1 MVYSWELWKSS
12 GWQIETGKR
21 ATCTHT
27 LICWYL
33 FILKAKNRMNIGLT
47 YFWKGFRWIGVDRV
61 CMLISQLLL
70 LYIWEAFTHTH
81 FAYVL
86 DSLAMWEY
94 FWEINENLWFSLELW
109 QVMKYF
115 LLLLDCVIVWCPL
128 WTNLLV
134 DNVWSIC

>member
-1 MVYSWELWKSS
+1 MYSWELWKKL
-12 GWQIETGKR
+12 GLTNRNGK
-21 ATCTHT
+21 TSHMHTHAHM
-27 LICWYL
+27 LISIH
-33 FILKAKNRMNIGLT
+33 FKSKNRMNIGLT

-94 FWEINENLWFSLELW
+94 FWEINENLLFSLGLW

-134 DNVWSIC
+134 DNMWSIC